1 MRSYTACT
9 RWVRSEKAHEPA
21 AGQRE
26 RLRVA
31 VQADERQPRV
41 GGEQGGGVA
50 AEPQRGVDE
59 DGRPVAERGVEE
71 LGDTGQEDGDVP
83 GPSRPARRIRV
94 GVLPHRSP
102 PAPRLPVRSAP
113 DFVRSRHVP

>member
-1 MRSYTACT
+1 M
-9 RWVRSEKAHEPA
+9 HEVGPVGEGDEPP
-21 AGQRE
+21 AGQGE

-31 VQADERQPRV
+31 VEADERQPRV

-50 AEPQRGVDE
+50 AEPQGGVDE
-59 DGRPVAERGVEE
+59 DGRPVAESRLEE
-71 LGDTGQEDGDVP
+71 FGDTGQEDGDVP

-102 PAPRLPVRSAP
+102 PAPR
-113 DFVRSRHVP
+113 RSRTSADGSRSSSVP